1 MALKK
6 ASAPTVAIVGRTN
19 VGKSSLFNRLV
30 GERQAITHD
39 SSGTTRD
46 SNYGLVTWGNSQ
58 FWLVDTAGLQ
68 KPGDE
73 LEQMVREQIS
83 QAADSADLI
92 VVVVDSGVMVTA
104 EDRQAA
110 KLALKTGKPT
120 ILAVNKVDTT
130 KSQVSA
136 EFRRLG
142 IDSVVGVSAIHG
154 QGTGDLLEEIRSRI
168 KKAPITN
175 TPADAITLGLLG
187 RPNVGKSSLLN
198 ALTRKQQAIVTPVAG
213 TTRDVNTSEVMYHGR
228 QVNILDTAGLR
239 RRGKIEPG
247 VEKFSTLRTLSA
259 IAASDICVVVMD
271 AAEPSVAGD
280 QHIAGLVTEA
290 GKGLILLVN
299 KWDAIEKDD
308 KTQALLGTRIKQ
320 DFQFA
325 WWAPL
330 IFTSATTG
338 ANITKLF
345 ELVAQID
352 ERRRQ
357 EISTPN
363 LNKSIEALVAKH
375 PPAGMK
381 GRQPKIN
388 YATQIG
394 TEPPTFAL
402 FCSYPDLI
410 HFSYRRYL
418 ENGLREAYDFIGTP
432 IKLEF
437 KDKRRKA

>member
-1 MALKK
+1 M
-6 ASAPTVAIVGRTN
+6 AIVGRTN

-58 FWLVDTAGLQ
+58 FWLVDTAGIK
-68 KPGDE
+68 KPEDD
-73 LEQMVREQIS
+73 LEQIVRDQIAEAAE
-83 QAADSADLI
+83 AADLLLVA
-92 VVVVDSGVMVTA
+92 VDGGVMITQ

-120 ILAVNKVDTT
+120 ILVVNKVDTT
-130 KSQVSA
+130 KGQVSD
-136 EFRRLG
+136 EFKRLG
-142 IDSVVGVSAIHG
+142 VDNIVGVSSIHG
-154 QGTGDLLEEIRSRI
+154 QGTGDLLEEIRTRI
-168 KKAPITN
+168 KKTPITE
-175 TPADAITLGLLG
+175 PPPDSITIGLLG

-198 ALTRKQQAIVTPVAG
+198 ALAKKQKAIVTPVAG
-213 TTRDVNTSEVMYHGR
+213 TTRDVSQEEVIYHGR
-228 QVNILDTAGLR
+228 QLNFLDTAGLR

-259 IAASDICVVVMD
+259 IAASDICILVMD
-271 AAEPSVAGD
+271 AEEPSVAGD
-280 QHIAGLVTEA
+280 QHIAGLVDES
-290 GKGLILLVN
+290 GKGLILAVN
-299 KWDAIEKDD
+299 KWDIAEKDD
-308 KTQALLGTRIKQ
+308 KTQARLSQRIQQ

-330 IFTSATTG
+330 IFTSAITG
-338 ANITKLF
+338 ANVTKFF
-345 ELVAQID
+345 ELAVEID
-352 ERRRQ
+352 QRRRQ
-357 EISTPN
+357 KISTPN
-363 LNKSIEALVAKH
+363 LNKTIEALVAKH

-394 TEPPTFAL
+394 TSPPTFAL

-410 HFSYRRYL
+410 HFSYRRYI
-418 ENGLREAYDFIGTP
+418 ENGLREAYDFTGTP
-432 IKLEF
+432 IRLEF
-437 KDKRRKA
+437 KDKRKK

>member
-345 ELVAQID
+345 ELVTQID
-352 ERRRQ
+352 ERRHQ

-363 LNKSIEALVAKH
+363 LNKTIEALVAKH

-388 YATQIG
+388 YATQVG